1 MNDFGEILEQEIPRL
16 RRYALALTGIRR
28 EPTTLCKIPS
38 CAHSPRVHLWQPG
51 TNLHHWLFTIPH
63 HQRVSEVRALIREQR
78 ALAGDG
84 RLAWISPTI
93 PDLDVQIS
101 LLELDRAIA
110 ALPEAR
116 RQVMLLIGLEGVNYN
131 EAAAMLDLPV
141 GTIRSRL
148 ARARR
153 TLRKTFAE
161 TEVAKP
167 VLVKCDVRCERHCHI
182 ASGTKAGCDVRGCL

>member
-1 MNDFGEILEQEIPRL
+1 MTDFGEILEQEIPRL
-16 RRYALALTGIRR
+16 RRYALALTRN
-28 EPTTLCKIPS
+28 PAAADDLVQNTLMRALAKS
-38 CAHSPRVHLWQPG
+38 HLWQPG
-51 TNLHHWLFTIPH
+51 TNLHHWLFTILH
-63 HQRVSEVRALIREQR
+63 NQRVSEVRALIREQW
-78 ALAGDG
+78 ALAGGG

-93 PDLDVQIS
+93 PDLDAQIS

-116 RQVMLLIGLEGVNYN
+116 RRAVLLIGLEGVNYN

-167 VLVKCDVRCERHCHI
+167 VLVKCDVRCEHCRI
-182 ASGTKAGCDVRGCL
+182 ASGTKTGCDVRGCL